1 MKDRPIGEII
11 KERRLKLGLTQEQL
25 AQKLGYKSKSTI
37 NKIELGIND
46 ISQRKIVRFADAL
59 DTTASYL
66 MGWTSNPSKTAVY
79 EHFTDNSYELIRD
92 ETRDNSKKVNP
103 FEITSPELDII
114 LAYRNADDLTKS
126 DIRKLLDVE
135 KYS

>member
-1 MKDRPIGEII
+1 MTDRPIGEII

-66 MGWTSNPSKTAVY
+66 MGWTSNPNKTAVY
-79 EHFTDNSYELIRD
+79 EHFTDNSYALIRD
-92 ETRDNSKKVNP
+92 ETRENSKKVNP
-103 FEITSPELDII
+103 FGITSPELDII
-114 LAYRNADDLTKS
+114 LAYRNADDLTKE

-135 KYS
+135 EYS